1 MAALT
6 DILVLH
12 YNRPDLTAECIRGC
26 LAVAE
31 EWRHL
36 WVVDNGSADP
46 LPDHPSERVTVLR
59 SAVNRGFSGGV
70 NFGMAHV
77 QAGPANS
84 VLLLNNDAVPMAG
97 YIRGLA
103 EFGMARQEVWACCGT
118 GFQSQEDIGGKASE
132 LPTPLSS
139 QVPYLNIP
147 WEFSSGNP
155 PTEPAAVEWATGAAL
170 WLKRT
175 AWERVGPWEESFFMY
190 WEDVDYGWR
199 VRAGGGEVWHLPDA
213 HYLHIGSA
221 SSPNRRPQLQYY
233 YYRNHLQFWARH
245 DRSKLPSILRWH
257 LKPSLRRHLPKWENR
272 VRWFSMRDWLMGRM
286 GPISARVNKKL
297 SEGAGRE

>member
-1 MAALT
+1 MSALT

-12 YNRPDLTAECIRGC
+12 YNRADLTAQCIAGC
-26 LAVAE
+26 LTVGE

-36 WVVDNGSADP
+36 WVVDNGSDDP

-59 SAVNRGFSGGV
+59 SAENRGFSGGL

-84 VLLLNNDAVPMAG
+84 VLLLNNDAVLMAG

-118 GFQSQEDIGGKASE
+118 GFQSQEDIGRKASE
-132 LPTPLSS
+132 MPTALSRE
-139 QVPYLNIP
+139 VPYLIQ
-147 WEFSSGNP
+147 WEDSDEVP
-155 PTEPAAVEWATGAAL
+155 PTEPKSVDWATGAAL

-175 AWERVGPWEESFFMY
+175 AWERVGPWEESFFLY

-199 VRAGGGEVWHLPDA
+199 VRAAGGEVWYVPDA
-213 HYLHIGSA
+213 HFLHIGSA
-221 SSPNRRPQLQYY
+221 SSPNRHAQIQYY
-233 YYRNHLQFWARH
+233 YYRNHLKFWARH
-245 DRSKLPSILRWH
+245 DRSKLPAILRWH
-257 LKPSLRRHLPKWENR
+257 LQPSLRRQRPAWVNQ
-272 VRWFSMRDWLMGRM
+272 VRWFALRDWLMGRM
-286 GPISARVNKKL
+286 GPISARVDKKL